1 MFIWQEEIIRN
12 SDLDSRLGDTFT
24 EGSNEEGKCFLK
36 ALANV
41 IWNVLTMKIDG
52 HVWCII
58 SETVFGVQREI

>member
-12 SDLDSRLGDTFT
+12 SDLDSGLGDTFT

-41 IWNVLTMKIDG
+41 I
-52 HVWCII
+52 
-58 SETVFGVQREI
+58 